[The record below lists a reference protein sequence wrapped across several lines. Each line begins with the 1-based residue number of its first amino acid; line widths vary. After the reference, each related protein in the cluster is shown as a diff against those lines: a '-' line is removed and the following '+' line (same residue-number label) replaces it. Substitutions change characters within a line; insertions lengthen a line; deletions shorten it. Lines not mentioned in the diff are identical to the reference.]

1 MEDLYS
7 DNDPSYRETRVPS
20 GIPPPTLNDV
30 KRKRPENLSSYNP
43 ALLRQRNPPVQSP
56 VPVQR
61 TVKPLDLTPRI
72 SFLKC
77 PKRLSVEAL
86 VSLIRPREASI
97 DYDLFCSKS
106 SVEKLFYLKEKMRR
120 APREL
125 VAQARSKSNP
135 FERIGN
141 AIFMNRAAVKL
152 AAIDADFGV
161 TAVKGNKPLTFLDIC
176 GGPGGFSEYLI
187 WRIYS
192 WGESCFGYGITLK
205 SDRDEMNWHTE
216 KFREDIPQKLTLI
229 HGEDG
234 TGNLY
239 RLENIKQVESVV
251 AQGTDEGVD
260 LAVADGASGFDFSG
274 QEAQQEQL
282 AQKLLLCEII
292 TMLST
297 LRAGGT
303 FVCKF
308 FDMLTPFT
316 VNLVWLLYQL
326 FDEIAITKPFSSR
339 PANSERYVVCRGL
352 VAAHPTSLIDILSKI
367 AVSMD
372 GEQTQFIPQVILED
386 DEAFIDYMR
395 MRNLRLISQQIEAL
409 EEFDMFVQNP

>member
-1 MEDLYS
+1 
-7 DNDPSYRETRVPS
+7 
-20 GIPPPTLNDV
+20 
-30 KRKRPENLSSYNP
+30 
-43 ALLRQRNPPVQSP
+43 
-56 VPVQR
+56 
-61 TVKPLDLTPRI
+61 
-72 SFLKC
+72 
-77 PKRLSVEAL
+77 
-86 VSLIRPREASI
+86 
-97 DYDLFCSKS
+97 
-106 SVEKLFYLKEKMRR
+106 MRR

-176 GGPGGFSEYLI
+176 GGPGGFSGKIIIIIIMIKKKKKRLIGVEYLI

-260 LAVADGASGFDFSG
+260 LAVADGASVYTRVFLF
-274 QEAQQEQL
+274 L
-282 AQKLLLCEII
+282 PLKHLLC
-292 TMLST
+292 
-297 LRAGGT
+297 RALI
-303 FVCKF
+303 FQDKKRNKNSSHKNCYYVRLLQC
-308 FDMLTPFT
+308 
-316 VNLVWLLYQL
+316 LV
-326 FDEIAITKPFSSR
+326 P
-339 PANSERYVVCRGL
+339 
-352 VAAHPTSLIDILSKI
+352 
-367 AVSMD
+367 
-372 GEQTQFIPQVILED
+372 
-386 DEAFIDYMR
+386 
-395 MRNLRLISQQIEAL
+395 
-409 EEFDMFVQNP
+409 